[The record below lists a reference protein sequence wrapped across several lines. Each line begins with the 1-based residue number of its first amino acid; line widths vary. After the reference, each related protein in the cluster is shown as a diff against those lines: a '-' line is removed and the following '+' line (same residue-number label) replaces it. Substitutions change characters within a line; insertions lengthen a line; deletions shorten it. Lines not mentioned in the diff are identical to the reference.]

1 MKNSNNVVVKIE
13 PEDVSKEE
21 KEAKGEILRI
31 ENILKNQSRHVEVGC
46 SVRILAE
53 ELIEP
58 ESVEQMK
65 TPLIYRIISK
75 LEEVCKSSNSKVY
88 QINC

>member
-31 ENILKNQSRHVEVGC
+31 ENILKNQSRHVEVG
-46 SVRILAE
+46 VKE
-53 ELIEP
+53 
-58 ESVEQMK
+58 
-65 TPLIYRIISK
+65 
-75 LEEVCKSSNSKVY
+75 
-88 QINC
+88 